1 MNMNS
6 NKLIER
12 IGYALDATER
22 RPPVRSLDFG
32 GRTTAGEEKKKR
44 NTKLDLL
51 IRKVLSRGIDPH
63 WLLTGEACMYRNEY
77 YADARR
83 EEHELRKME
92 HVLRKVYY
100 KLRTVG

>member
-1 MNMNS
+1 MNS

-12 IGYALDATER
+12 IGQALDATER
-22 RPPVRSLDFG
+22 RAPIGSLDCG
-32 GRTTAGEEKKKR
+32 DRTAAGEEKKKR

-63 WLLTGEACMYRNEY
+63 WLLTGEGCMYRKEC

-92 HVLRKVYY
+92 QVLCKVYY